1 MFNMNTNKD
10 SIMSTME
17 EFGLTM
23 DDVIVLM
30 KGYEKFTES
39 SANEKKKLM
48 NSIKSVIENQ
58 QSVCERYKSE
68 KVAVY
73 RAQRTLH
80 LFVKHCMQRTA
91 CCLCVVLK

>member
-1 MFNMNTNKD
+1 MINMNTNKD

-39 SANEKKKLM
+39 SEDEKKELM
-48 NSIKSVIENQ
+48 SSIKNLIEKQ
-58 QSVCERYKSE
+58 
-68 KVAVY
+68 
-73 RAQRTLH
+73 
-80 LFVKHCMQRTA
+80 
-91 CCLCVVLK
+91 